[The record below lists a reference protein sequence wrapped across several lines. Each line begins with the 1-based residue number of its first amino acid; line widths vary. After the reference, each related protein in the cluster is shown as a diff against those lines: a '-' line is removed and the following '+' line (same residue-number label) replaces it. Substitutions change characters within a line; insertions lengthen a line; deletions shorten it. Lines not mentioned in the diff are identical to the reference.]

1 MATASLKPLLQQIES
16 KIEYHI
22 KEKKDT
28 FKLLLLLIFREQI
41 NALLKEEDLHSQSF
55 EWLKYPRF
63 YKKGQLDIRV
73 AFINQENIYGFNYLE
88 KTELIHTDNVF
99 MGNCLIGPSG
109 RGKTSFARYLAYL
122 CGQ

>member
-1 MATASLKPLLQQIES
+1 MATASLRPFLQQIEN

-28 FKLLLLLIFREQI
+28 FMLLLFLVFREQI
-41 NALLKEEDLHSQSF
+41 NALMQEDDLHSQSF

-73 AFINQENIYGFNYLE
+73 AFIHQENTYGFNYLE
-88 KTELIHTDNVF
+88 KAELIHTDNVF

-109 RGKTSFARYLAYL
+109 SGKTSFARYLAYL